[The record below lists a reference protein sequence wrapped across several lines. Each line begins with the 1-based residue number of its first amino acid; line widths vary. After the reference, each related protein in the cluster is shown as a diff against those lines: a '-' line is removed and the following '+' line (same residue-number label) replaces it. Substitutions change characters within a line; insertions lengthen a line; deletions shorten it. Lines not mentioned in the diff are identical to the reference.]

1 MPVRNFHV
9 ELLKRARNFLAAS
22 ANRISFVWAIRG
34 TISTAIP
41 LLFLPLI
48 GFGAESHLVVIGALN
63 TSMVDFGGTYR
74 ARLNAMALNAALSP
88 LSLALGSLGHEFWWL
103 AAELMFLVALGSG
116 LARAIGPNGTP
127 LGLFVG
133 LAFLIGTSL
142 PVTAREVIA
151 ATALYFAGG
160 LWTILIALIFW
171 RLRPFKRLEQEV
183 AGVWESTVGLIA
195 AMRAVQAMPVSVVQR
210 RRQERHLAE
219 QHQNLRG
226 AVERARATLGTLR
239 GEITGPGTM
248 FAQLFILVRAAS
260 RIATAAVT
268 LGEIRR
274 HEARHHIWM
283 ISYAAIDASAK
294 ELEHACRAVAASLL
308 AGRRK
313 LSLESIGRQ
322 VKELASGLD
331 ATAPEVMAFA
341 QALRHLENAEEA
353 MILLFGADP
362 GLSLLPPLSHVG
374 PRGRAIAAIRAQLS
388 LRSAVFRH
396 ALRVAVASAAAT
408 AIMLWL
414 DLPHGIWLPM
424 TTLVVVQPEFGG
436 TFARALERTAGTM
449 AGAATAG
456 LLLSTLHGPMALELA
471 VTGLLFAAFFV
482 QRRRRGLGVTLLTPL
497 IVLLL
502 ATSVGSPWLDT
513 LYRVLYTIAGAALGL
528 IAGYLLWPEWERQRV
543 PDQLANAIRANRRYM
558 LQVLQALTGAATPPE
573 ALGETRRQAEIA
585 TGNAEAGFQR
595 LLTEPRKHRGG
606 IALAFAL
613 ITYVQRLERHLIA
626 LAAHIG
632 IVTLPSADLTELAAR
647 LGSTQEAIAAAILE
661 SRAPELCPSF
671 DEWLGRL
678 RAKLSGGEPTGP
690 GSTVAFLLGRLVSD
704 TTSLH
709 FAATTK

>member
-1 MPVRNFHV
+1 
-9 ELLKRARNFLAAS
+9 
-22 ANRISFVWAIRG
+22 
-34 TISTAIP
+34 
-41 LLFLPLI
+41 
-48 GFGAESHLVVIGALN
+48 
-63 TSMVDFGGTYR
+63 
-74 ARLNAMALNAALSP
+74 
-88 LSLALGSLGHEFWWL
+88 
-103 AAELMFLVALGSG
+103 
-116 LARAIGPNGTP
+116 
-127 LGLFVG
+127 
-133 LAFLIGTSL
+133 
-142 PVTAREVIA
+142 
-151 ATALYFAGG
+151 
-160 LWTILIALIFW
+160 
-171 RLRPFKRLEQEV
+171 
-183 AGVWESTVGLIA
+183 
-195 AMRAVQAMPVSVVQR
+195 
-210 RRQERHLAE
+210 
-219 QHQNLRG
+219 
-226 AVERARATLGTLR
+226 
-239 GEITGPGTM
+239 
-248 FAQLFILVRAAS
+248 
-260 RIATAAVT
+260 
-268 LGEIRR
+268 
-274 HEARHHIWM
+274 
-283 ISYAAIDASAK
+283 
-294 ELEHACRAVAASLL
+294 
-308 AGRRK
+308 
-313 LSLESIGRQ
+313 
-322 VKELASGLD
+322 
-331 ATAPEVMAFA
+331 
-341 QALRHLENAEEA
+341 
-353 MILLFGADP
+353 
-362 GLSLLPPLSHVG
+362 LLPPLSHVG

-449 AGAATAG
+449 AGAAIAG

-558 LQVLQALTGAATPPE
+558 LQVLQALTGA
-573 ALGETRRQAEIA
+573 
-585 TGNAEAGFQR
+585 
-595 LLTEPRKHRGG
+595 
-606 IALAFAL
+606 LAFAL
-613 ITYVQRLERHLIA
+613 ITFVQRLERHLIA

-632 IVTLPSADLTELAAR
+632 TVTLPSADLTELAAR